1 MNDLKRIID
10 QVSKEKGI
18 DRAVLIGAVEEAIR
32 SAARKKYGQKADLEV
47 QYNEETGEVEV
58 FQFRTVV
65 EKVADPETE
74 ISLEEARA
82 LDPESQLGDSLGV
95 KLDTRDLGRI
105 AAQTAKQIII
115 QKIKSAE
122 RDLIYEEYKDRVGH
136 IVAGSVQR
144 FDRGNI
150 IINLGRTEAILPVS
164 EQIPTEHYR
173 RGDRIRALII
183 EVRRASRD
191 PQIVLS
197 RSHPDFLAKL
207 FELEVPEIQEGV
219 VKIMGVAREPGSRA
233 KIAVVSSDPDI
244 DPVGA
249 CVGLRGSRVQAIVQE
264 LKGEKIDIVPWNPDP
279 AKYVYNAL
287 SPAECSKV
295 IVDEANKALEVV
307 VPDDQLSLA
316 IGRQGQNVRLASK
329 LLGWKI
335 DVCSETQY
343 ARRQDPGFKAL
354 LSLDGLEEPVA
365 AKLYDAGIS
374 SPELLA
380 QSEPEQV
387 AEIAGLSQEEAKKI
401 IEIAR
406 SQAGN

>member
-18 DRAVLIGAVEEAIR
+18 DRAILIGAVEEAIR
-32 SAARKKYGQKADLEV
+32 SAARKKYGQKVDLEV
-47 QYNEETGEVEV
+47 QYNEETGEVDV

-65 EKVADPETE
+65 EEVQDPETE
-74 ISLEEARA
+74 ISLEEARE

-122 RDLIYEEYKDRVGH
+122 RDLIYEEYKDRVGD

-173 RGDRIRALII
+173 RGDRLRALII

-207 FELEVPEIQEGV
+207 FELEVPEIQEGI

-264 LKGEKIDIVPWNPDP
+264 LRGEKIDIVPWSPDP

-295 IVDEANKALEVV
+295 IVDEANKALEVI

-316 IGRQGQNVRLASK
+316 IGKQGQNVRLASR

-343 ARRQDPGFKAL
+343 ARRQDPGFRAL
-354 LSLDGLEEPVA
+354 LSLDGIEESLA
-365 AKLYDAGIS
+365 AKLYDAGIN
-374 SPELLA
+374 SPEVLS
-380 QSEPEQV
+380 QSEPEKV
-387 AEIAGLSQEEAKKI
+387 AEIAGISPEEAERLI
-401 IEIAR
+401 QAAR
-406 SQAGN
+406 AF